1 MERKKGE
8 EKGGGR
14 ERRKMGEGEEG
25 KKEEGNGSRLLNS
38 SLNSPINMRHSNCTC

>member
-1 MERKKGE
+1 VERKKGE

-25 KKEEGNGSRLLNS
+25 RRRRGMEVDF
-38 SLNSPINMRHSNCTC
+38 